1 MKERGDNMNGEN
13 LYFWLKS
20 LFLHNGEISIKEAA
34 HLANV
39 NYENFSRKLKAGTLR
54 TTETITLLNA
64 LGYTVYAEKDGK
76 KIEMK

>member
-1 MKERGDNMNGEN
+1 MTGQS

-20 LFLHNGEISIKEAA
+20 LFLYNGEISVKEASN
-34 HLANV
+34 LANM
-39 NYENFSRKLKAGTLR
+39 NYENFSRKLKSGTLR
-54 TTETITLLNA
+54 TTETVNLVNA

>member
-1 MKERGDNMNGEN
+1 MTGQS

-20 LFLHNGEISIKEAA
+20 LFLYNGEISVKEASN
-34 HLANV
+34 LANM
-39 NYENFSRKLKAGTLR
+39 NYENFSRKLKSGTLR
-54 TTETITLLNA
+54 TTETVNLLNA